1 MSDKAKKIVLFGP
14 GPQFKGGIS
23 NYNTSLAKA
32 LDKLGH
38 VVHIVSWTQQYPAI
52 IPRDFI
58 DRSSKSDLLEGT
70 RIKVTYLTNYNNP
83 FTWSETVKFIKSLG
97 AEMVIFQWAIALQGL
112 PMGWMARKLLKS
124 KTIEVIFDCHLV
136 VQKEASSI
144 DKFFSKY
151 GLKKAHTYITHAY
164 KTVDELKQTFP
175 NQNYAVNENGIRDKH
190 LPTVIKLYHPIYDL
204 YAPVS
209 DFDIDK
215 AKAEMNLRKYV
226 FLYFGFIRK
235 YKGLHNLIPA
245 FKKLAEKRD
254 DVSLLIVGESFW
266 NTLDSGKWS
275 TRIKKKL
282 FNAAKSLFLKNS
294 DNEQDYNP
302 IALVDELGL
311 RDRVHVVNTFIP
323 NEEVHRYFQVSDA
336 IMLYYLT
343 ATPSGVESL
352 SYNFNLPV
360 LATSVGHFPETVID
374 GFNGYLAKPND
385 IEDMALVMEKFL
397 AEPIERENVA
407 KTASNMSWEN
417 YAKAIL
423 NN

>member
-1 MSDKAKKIVLFGP
+1 M
-14 GPQFKGGIS
+14 
-23 NYNTSLAKA
+23 
-32 LDKLGH
+32 
-38 VVHIVSWTQQYPAI
+38 
-52 IPRDFI
+52 
-58 DRSSKSDLLEGT
+58 
-70 RIKVTYLTNYNNP
+70 
-83 FTWSETVKFIKSLG
+83 
-97 AEMVIFQWAIALQGL
+97 
-112 PMGWMARKLLKS
+112 
-124 KTIEVIFDCHLV
+124 
-136 VQKEASSI
+136 
-144 DKFFSKY
+144 
-151 GLKKAHTYITHAY
+151 
-164 KTVDELKQTFP
+164 
-175 NQNYAVNENGIRDKH
+175 
-190 LPTVIKLYHPIYDL
+190 
-204 YAPVS
+204 
-209 DFDIDK
+209 
-215 AKAEMNLRKYV
+215 
-226 FLYFGFIRK
+226 
-235 YKGLHNLIPA
+235 
-245 FKKLAEKRD
+245 
-254 DVSLLIVGESFW
+254 
-266 NTLDSGKWS
+266 
-275 TRIKKKL
+275 IKKKF
-282 FNAAKSLFLKNS
+282 FNAAKSLFFKNS

-397 AEPIERENVA
+397 AEPIDRENVA